1 MGALFPLLRYA
12 LLGGLLLIP
21 LLIFSVPRAEAIGPS
36 IPEFVVD
43 GFDEERQIVRE
54 YYAEEIAVAEA
65 AHPDSHPVI
74 AIAAWASWQQKATAR
89 RSIHEPLPRD
99 KKGHPQS
106 NFVVAI
112 YAILSGSPG
121 FCDLRGCR
129 LVILANRTIG
139 GWQEIYRTPS
149 TGYLMIGDY
158 KGWHSTERGAEC
170 HSWSFSAE
178 NEEQGGAESY
188 PCHNHVRELTMWM
201 PNVLLDGG
209 VEFTAR
215 HSPEGRGYSQ
225 LVYCPVQSNKLG
237 QAAKLMGDYI
247 AETSF
252 KMEVVGD
259 CLEITPPGYRAFFEE
274 VFPGRAFI
282 LQKE

>member
-1 MGALFPLLRYA
+1 MTTRSVVVEALRSFLVGLFV
-12 LLGGLLLIP
+12 LTLG
-21 LLIFSVPRAEAIGPS
+21 VPRAEAIGPS

-74 AIAAWASWQQKATAR
+74 AIATWASWQQKASAR
-89 RSIHEPLPRD
+89 SSFREPLPPDERGR
-99 KKGHPQS
+99 KQYR
-106 NFVVAI
+106 FVRAI
-112 YAILSGSPG
+112 YAILAGNPA
-121 FCDLRGCR
+121 FCDSRGCSF
-129 LVILANRTIG
+129 VILANRTIG
-139 GWQEIYRTPS
+139 GWQEVYRTPS
-149 TGYLMIGDY
+149 TGYLMISDY
-158 KGWHSTERGAEC
+158 NGWHSTERGAEC

-178 NEEQGGAESY
+178 NDEQGGAEPY
-188 PCHNHVRELTMWM
+188 PCHNHVRELIMWM
-201 PNVLLDGG
+201 PNILRDGG

-225 LVYCPVQSNKLG
+225 LVYCPVQPGKLG
-237 QAAKLMGDYI
+237 QAAKLMGDYL

-282 LQKE
+282 LKNE